1 MYDER
6 IEGLI
11 SAALADGELTEKE
24 KQILFKKAQAEGI
37 DLDEFEMVL
46 DARLVELK
54 KAEKAAEAAK
64 SAPKSNKYGDVR
76 KCPNCGAM
84 VPSLAGTCPECG
96 YEFSGIEANSSSKKL
111 AEQILECFSNEKRSV
126 IIETFPVP
134 NTKADLFEFLTAI
147 QPRMRDVS
155 DPLSAAYLKKY
166 EECINKAKATFPTDP
181 NLRPFIETFEEE
193 KKVLK
198 RKHSTHAFF
207 AWFGRHK
214 VLTVFLVLFLIGLPG
229 AIMDIIKENR
239 ADQAKEDAI
248 ERVENAIKSE
258 DQDEIMAALKEA
270 PKIEK
275 EKANNWVVR
284 LLEDGHLDE
293 ALYLYEKRCK
303 EPSTYRND
311 EACKAL
317 YAALIDAERMDEA
330 WKYVELTDPD
340 ENGIANVDDVKRYM
354 TDVVEHYCKQGK
366 KDEARQFVKEHLVWY
381 INNIDNNAELGA
393 QDKKDYGSDAI
404 NKQMTKLINNY

>member
-1 MYDER
+1 M
-6 IEGLI
+6 
-11 SAALADGELTEKE
+11 
-24 KQILFKKAQAEGI
+24 
-37 DLDEFEMVL
+37 
-46 DARLVELK
+46 
-54 KAEKAAEAAK
+54 
-64 SAPKSNKYGDVR
+64 
-76 KCPNCGAM
+76 
-84 VPSLAGTCPECG
+84 
-96 YEFSGIEANSSSKKL
+96 
-111 AEQILECFSNEKRSV
+111 
-126 IIETFPVP
+126 
-134 NTKADLFEFLTAI
+134 
-147 QPRMRDVS
+147 
-155 DPLSAAYLKKY
+155 
-166 EECINKAKATFPTDP
+166 
-181 NLRPFIETFEEE
+181 
-193 KKVLK
+193 
-198 RKHSTHAFF
+198 
-207 AWFGRHK
+207 
-214 VLTVFLVLFLIGLPG
+214 VFLVLFLISLPG

-404 NKQMTKLINNY
+404 NKQMTKLVNNY